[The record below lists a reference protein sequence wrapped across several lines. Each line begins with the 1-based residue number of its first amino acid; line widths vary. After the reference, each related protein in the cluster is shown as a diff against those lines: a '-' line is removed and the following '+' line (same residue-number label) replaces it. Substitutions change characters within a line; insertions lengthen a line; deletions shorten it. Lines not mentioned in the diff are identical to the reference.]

1 MADYVKFSRL
11 FLALLAVAL
20 LVSPQSAHADETKE
34 KLVEIFRVAPGQHEA
49 FLKHLALADEVN
61 RRAGLPPRDLYVHSN
76 GAGWDFMTIQPAH
89 TPEDKREALD
99 KAWDEMGMPSG
110 INYFIEVRRFIADHD
125 DTFATGPIT
134 AESYLSGLDHKD

>member
-1 MADYVKFSRL
+1 MADYARISKPL
-11 FLALLAVAL
+11 LTFLTLLL
-20 LVSPQSAHADETKE
+20 LISPQSAYADETNE

-61 RRAGLPPRDLYVHSN
+61 RKAGLPPRDLYVHSN
-76 GAGWDFMTIQPAH
+76 GAGWDFMTIQPAQ

-110 INYFIEVRRFIADHD
+110 INYFIEVRKFIADHS

-134 AESYLSGLDHKD
+134 AESYLSGLDQKD